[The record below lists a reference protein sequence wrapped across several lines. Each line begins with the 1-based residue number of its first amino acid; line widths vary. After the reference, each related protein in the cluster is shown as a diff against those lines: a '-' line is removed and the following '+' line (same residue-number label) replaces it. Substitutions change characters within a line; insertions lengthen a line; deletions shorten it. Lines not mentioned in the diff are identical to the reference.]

1 MHRDYMNRWSNSSV
15 ALAKLFRRSLFFFIL
30 STYLLGAFLPGPGEA
45 LRNFDLSTD
54 WDFWGWAR
62 GGVPA
67 RFSLWM
73 VAILLTCGAASTDLS
88 KLMEIVRRPIEM
100 LIALSCVW
108 LPPMLLVI
116 FWSVLFRSLFPGE
129 LSSSATS
136 LLLGMAL
143 IAAMPVANS
152 AVGWTHQS
160 NGSMVWA
167 IGLVILSIAV
177 CPWLAPQL
185 LWLMGL
191 SLSASD
197 AVEAETLV
205 AKFSGAIFVVW
216 VILPTI
222 IGFSIRKFFGAER
235 IDRSSHW
242 LTIITAMAILLLNY
256 ANASM
261 ALPLLTKG
269 LAGRL
274 LIATLVTAFS
284 LPLAGILVGWFV
296 ARAVKLPSAA
306 RTSWGY
312 ALGMKN
318 TGLALSLADTALGN
332 QPIAVL
338 FILTITLTQH
348 AVISLAHYL
357 QRRKEHRTETDL
369 LEDLH
374 DPLV

>member
-1 MHRDYMNRWSNSSV
+1 MNRWSNAPV
-15 ALAKLFRRSLFFFIL
+15 ALAKLIRKSLFFFIL
-30 STYLLGAFLPGPGEA
+30 ATYFLGAFLPGPGES
-45 LRNFDLSTD
+45 LRNIDLSTD
-54 WDFWGWAR
+54 WDFGGWAP
-62 GGVPA
+62 GGIPA
-67 RFSLWM
+67 RFSMWM
-73 VAILLTCGAASTDLS
+73 VAILLVCGAASTDLS
-88 KLMEIVRRPIEM
+88 KLIEVVRRPIEM
-100 LIALSCVW
+100 LLALLCVW
-108 LPPMLLVI
+108 LPPVLLVI
-116 FWSVLFRSLFPGE
+116 FCSVIFRSLFPGE
-129 LSSSATS
+129 LSSSAAS

-160 NGSMVWA
+160 NGNMVWA
-167 IGLVILSIAV
+167 IGLVIMSIAV

-205 AKFSGAIFVVW
+205 ARFSGAIFVVW
-216 VILPTI
+216 VILPTFL
-222 IGFSIRKFFGAER
+222 GFGIRKIVGSDR
-235 IDRSSHW
+235 MDRSSHW
-242 LTIITAMAILLLNY
+242 LTIVTALAILFLNY
-256 ANASM
+256 ANAAM
-261 ALPLLTKG
+261 AMPLLFKG
-269 LAGRL
+269 LAGNL

-284 LPLAGILVGWFV
+284 LPIAGILVGWLM
-296 ARAVKLPSAA
+296 ARTMKLPAAA

-318 TGLALSLADTALGN
+318 TGLALSLADSALGN

-357 QRRKEHRTETDL
+357 LRRKESRSNSDAM
-369 LEDLH
+369 DSQ
-374 DPLV
+374 